1 MLMRIATQCTQLVPV
16 TAKKLALG
24 GRGIPRMTQAATIG
38 AARKPAMNAA
48 QIWNMSFGFLGIQI
62 GFDLQNG
69 NVSRIFQTLGAEVNE
84 LAILWIAAPMTGL
97 IVQPIIGH
105 LSDNTWGKFGRR
117 RPYFLIGAILA
128 TLALFIMPNSPTLW
142 VAAGMLWIMDA
153 SLNVTMEPFRA
164 FVGDN
169 LPDRQRTRGYAMQSF
184 FIGVG
189 AVIAGALP
197 WVMTNWIGLSN
208 TAAEG
213 QIPETVQW
221 AFYLGGTALFLA
233 VCWTVF
239 RTKEYSPEQLA
250 GFEAARHKALGIE
263 SADAQTVQRSSG
275 QFQSGGFVWIGAG
288 LIFAAIVWFA
298 RQDARPAFFGELEVG
313 QELFILAGLIAAF
326 GVIQI
331 IAGMMRSGGKDEN
344 GFMEVV
350 NDLFAMPQTMRQ
362 LAVVQFFSWFAMFA
376 LWIYGTP
383 GVTEYHFGATDPTTS
398 AYQDGADLW
407 SLMGS
412 VRNGVAAAAALAFI
426 VIAAKID
433 RRRLHSL
440 NLAIGAAG
448 FAAMILITDPAFLWV
463 SQIGLG
469 IAWASIV
476 SLPYA
481 ILAGSVPAKKM
492 GIYMG
497 IFNVFIVVP
506 QLIAATLLG
515 FLLMAIFE
523 GAAIYAMAIGAVSFT
538 LAAIA
543 TLFVTDHQASL
554 PADPQTAGAPS

>member
-1 MLMRIATQCTQLVPV
+1 M
-16 TAKKLALG
+16 
-24 GRGIPRMTQAATIG
+24 
-38 AARKPAMNAA
+38 RKPAMSPA

-62 GFDLQNG
+62 GFELQNG

-105 LSDNTWGKFGRR
+105 LSDNTWGRFGRR
-117 RPYFLIGAILA
+117 RPYFLVGAILA
-128 TLALFIMPNSPTLW
+128 SLALFIMPNSPTLW

-153 SLNVTMEPFRA
+153 SLNITMEPFRA

-197 WVMTNWIGLSN
+197 WVMTNWMGLSN
-208 TAAEG
+208 TAPAGE
-213 QIPETVQW
+213 IPETVQW
-221 AFYLGGTALFLA
+221 AFYIGGAALLIA
-233 VCWTVF
+233 VMWTVF
-239 RTKEYSPEQLA
+239 RTKEYSPEQIA
-250 GFEAARHKALGIE
+250 TFEKARHEALGI
-263 SADAQTVQRSSG
+263 ADSTVETLRRAAG
-275 QFQSGGFVWIGAG
+275 QFFAGGSVWLVLG
-288 LIFAAIVWFA
+288 AIVA
-298 RQDARPAFFGELEVG
+298 ALVFFGRASDAEIEIG
-313 QELFILAGLIAAF
+313 QELYILAGLIASF

-331 IAGMMRSGGKDEN
+331 IAGALRKSGRDEN

-350 NDLFAMPQTMRQ
+350 NDLFAMPKTMRQ

-383 GVTEYHFGATDPTTS
+383 GVTEYHFGATDTTTS
-398 AYQDGADLW
+398 AYQDGADWW

-412 VRNGVAAAAALAFI
+412 VRNGLAAAAALMFVI
-426 VIAAKID
+426 IAAKID
-433 RRRLHSL
+433 RIKLHSF
-440 NLAIGAAG
+440 NMAIGAVG
-448 FAAMILITDPAFLWV
+448 FATMILIRDPALLWV

-481 ILAGSVPAKKM
+481 ILAGSVPARKM

-497 IFNVFIVVP
+497 IFNIFIVVP

-515 FLLMAIFE
+515 FLVTALFD
-523 GAAIYAMAIGAVSFT
+523 GAAIYAMAIGAVSFL
-538 LAAIA
+538 LASIA
-543 TLFVTDHQASL
+543 TLFVTDGASAL
-554 PADPQTAGAPS
+554 QQRLANTQEA

>member
-1 MLMRIATQCTQLVPV
+1 MSGQ
-16 TAKKLALG
+16 TASMPASISG
-24 GRGIPRMTQAATIG
+24 
-38 AARKPAMNAA
+38 RKPAMNAM

-62 GFDLQNG
+62 GFELQNG

-97 IVQPIIGH
+97 IIQPIIGH
-105 LSDNTWGKFGRR
+105 MSDKTWVRFGGQFGRR

-128 TLALFIMPNSPTLW
+128 SLALFVMPNSPALW

-153 SLNVTMEPFRA
+153 SLNITMEPFRA

-184 FIGVG
+184 FIGIG

-208 TAAEG
+208 TAPPG

-221 AFYLGGTALFLA
+221 AFYIGGAVLLLA
-233 VCWTVF
+233 VSWTVF
-239 RTKEYSPEQLA
+239 RTKEYSPDQIA
-250 GFEAARHKALGIE
+250 AFEKARHDALGIE
-263 SADAQTVQRSSG
+263 PRLAQTIKRRAA
-275 QFQSGGFVWIGAG
+275 QFFTGGVVWAVIGAA
-288 LIFAAIVWFA
+288 FAAFILYA
-298 RQDARPAFFGELEVG
+298 RAEPRPLWLGEIEVAKD
-313 QELFILAGLIAAF
+313 LYVLAGLIAAF
-326 GVIQI
+326 GMVQI
-331 IAGMMRSGGKDEN
+331 LAGVLRNSERDEN

-350 NDLFAMPQTMRQ
+350 NDLFAMPRTMRQ

-383 GVTEYHFGATDPTTS
+383 AVTEFHFAAPDPTTQG
-398 AYQDGADLW
+398 YQDGADWW

-412 VRNGVAAAAALAFI
+412 VRNGLAAAAALGFVVVASR
-426 VIAAKID
+426 ID
-433 RRRLHSL
+433 RRKLHSL
-440 NLAIGAAG
+440 NLLIGAAG
-448 FAAMILITDPAFLWV
+448 FAAMILIRDPALLWV

-481 ILAGSVPAKKM
+481 ILAGSVPARKM

-497 IFNVFIVVP
+497 IFNIFIVVP
-506 QLIAATLLG
+506 QLVAATLLG
-515 FLLMAIFE
+515 FLLTVFFD
-523 GAAIYAMAIGAVSFT
+523 GSPIYAMAIAAVSFV

-543 TLFVTDHQASL
+543 TLFVTDGV
-554 PADPQTAGAPS
+554 TAQITSEPILGDAA

>member
-1 MLMRIATQCTQLVPV
+1 M
-16 TAKKLALG
+16 
-24 GRGIPRMTQAATIG
+24 
-38 AARKPAMNAA
+38 RKPAMSPA

-62 GFDLQNG
+62 GFELQNG

-105 LSDNTWGKFGRR
+105 LSDNTWGRFGRR
-117 RPYFLIGAILA
+117 RPYFLVGAILA
-128 TLALFIMPNSPTLW
+128 SLALFIMPNSPTLW

-153 SLNVTMEPFRA
+153 SLNITMEPFRA

-189 AVIAGALP
+189 AVLAGALP
-197 WVMTNWIGLSN
+197 WIMTNWMGLSN
-208 TAAEG
+208 TAPAGE
-213 QIPETVQW
+213 IPETVQW
-221 AFYLGGTALFLA
+221 AFYIGGAALLIA
-233 VCWTVF
+233 VMWTVF
-239 RTKEYSPEQLA
+239 RTKEYSPEQIA
-250 GFEAARHKALGIE
+250 AFEKARHEALGIV
-263 SADAQTVQRSSG
+263 DGTVETVRRAAG
-275 QFQSGGFVWIGAG
+275 QFFNGGIIWLIAGAVVAALVYFGRSGETGI
-288 LIFAAIVWFA
+288 
-298 RQDARPAFFGELEVG
+298 EVG
-313 QELFILAGLIAAF
+313 QELYILAGLIAAF
-326 GVIQI
+326 GLIQI
-331 IAGMMRSGGKDEN
+331 VAGMLRNGGKDEN

-350 NDLFAMPQTMRQ
+350 NDLFAMPKTMRQ

-383 GVTEYHFGATDPTTS
+383 GVTEYHFGATDTTTA
-398 AYQDGADLW
+398 AYQDGADWW

-412 VRNGVAAAAALAFI
+412 VRNGLAAAAALMFV

-433 RRRLHSL
+433 RIKLHSF
-440 NLAIGAAG
+440 NMAVGAVG
-448 FAAMILITDPAFLWV
+448 FALMIFIRDPALLWV

-497 IFNVFIVVP
+497 IFNIFIVVP

-515 FLLMAIFE
+515 FLVTALFE
-523 GAAIYAMAIGAVSFT
+523 GAAIYAMAIGAVSFL
-538 LAAIA
+538 LASIA
-543 TLFVTDHQASL
+543 TLFVTDGASAL
-554 PADPQTAGAPS
+554 QERLAKTAEA

>member
-1 MLMRIATQCTQLVPV
+1 
-16 TAKKLALG
+16 
-24 GRGIPRMTQAATIG
+24 MTQAHTPNS
-38 AARKPAMNAA
+38 ARKPAMSAG

-105 LSDNTWGKFGRR
+105 LSDNTWGRFGRR

-128 TLALFIMPNSPTLW
+128 SLALFIMPNSPTLW

-153 SLNVTMEPFRA
+153 SLNITMEPFRA

-197 WVMTNWIGLSN
+197 WIMTNWMGLSN
-208 TAAEG
+208 VAPEG
-213 QIPETVQW
+213 EIPETVQW
-221 AFYLGGTALFLA
+221 AFYIGGAALFAA
-233 VCWTVF
+233 VAWTVF
-239 RTKEYSPEQLA
+239 KTREYSPEQIA
-250 GFEAARHKALGIE
+250 AFEAARNEALGIE
-263 SADAQTVQRSSG
+263 TDVDETTRRSSS
-275 QFQSGGFVWIGAG
+275 QFNRGGLIWLAIGAV
-288 LIFAAIVWFA
+288 FAVLVYFG
-298 RQDARPAFFGELEVG
+298 RGETRPDWLGELEIAQDLYV
-313 QELFILAGLIAAF
+313 LAGLLAAF

-331 IAGMMRSGGKDEN
+331 FAGRLRSTGNEDSA
-344 GFMEVV
+344 FLEVV
-350 NDLFAMPQTMRQ
+350 NDLFAMPKTMRQ
-362 LAVVQFFSWFAMFA
+362 LAVVQFFSWFAMFSM
-376 LWIYGTP
+376 WIYGTP
-383 GVTEYHFGATDPTTS
+383 AVAEYHFLSPDPATQG
-398 AYQDGADLW
+398 YQDAADQWGILG
-407 SLMGS
+407 GS
-412 VRNGVAAAAALAFI
+412 VRNGVAAIAALAFI
-426 VIAAKID
+426 IIAAKMNRI
-433 RRRLHSL
+433 RLHAA
-440 NLAIGAAG
+440 NLAIGAVG
-448 FAAMILITDPAFLWV
+448 FASMLLIRDPGFLWLSMV
-463 SQIGLG
+463 AVG

-497 IFNVFIVVP
+497 IFNIFIVVP

-515 FLLMAIFE
+515 FLLTTFFD
-523 GAAIYAMAIGAVSFT
+523 GAPIYAMAISAVSFT

-543 TLFVTDHQASL
+543 TFFVTDGTSAILERQGKLSEAS
-554 PADPQTAGAPS
+554 